1 MPYPPISREFWNGTA
16 DIIGE
21 DPLHKLETPNDDTNL
36 RVICF
41 AVDCDVR
48 GGVGVGVGDIVV
60 LPLAVAVALAVAA
73 TTPTTVLLAACNLVK
88 TVSIG

>member
-1 MPYPPISREFWNGTA
+1 M
-16 DIIGE
+16 GE

-41 AVDCDVR
+41 AVDCDVE
-48 GGVGVGVGDIVV
+48 GVGVGVGVGDIVV
-60 LPLAVAVALAVAA
+60 LPLALALALAVAVAA